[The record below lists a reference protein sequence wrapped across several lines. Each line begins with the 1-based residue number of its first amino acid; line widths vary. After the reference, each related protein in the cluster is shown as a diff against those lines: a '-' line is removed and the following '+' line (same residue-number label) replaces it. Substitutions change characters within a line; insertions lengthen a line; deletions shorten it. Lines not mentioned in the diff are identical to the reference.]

1 MLRDGEAVY
10 SVEGGMAITYIKAK
24 DSLDTIKPRMSPG

>member
-10 SVEGGMAITYIKAK
+10 SEEGGMAITYIKAK

>member
-10 SVEGGMAITYIKAK
+10 SEGGGMAITYIKAK